1 MTDPFV
7 GLRKNHYGVVL
18 AGPPWRFQTYSSKG
32 WNRSNVRH
40 YPILETADIVALPV
54 KPLAADDCCLFLW
67 TSDPLLPEALEV
79 IRAWGFEYKTVGF
92 YWVKSRFDQPSLF
105 PLPFRPTLGL
115 GYWTRANPE
124 MCLLATRG
132 NPKRKAADV
141 RRLIVAPRREHS
153 RKPDQVNGEIERL
166 VPGPYLELFARR
178 RATGWDTW
186 GDEVERFSETA

>member
-1 MTDPFV
+1 MMFSQ
-7 GLRKNHYGVVL
+7 L
-18 AGPPWRFQTYSSKG
+18 AGRKYGAILADPPWRFQTYSSKG

-40 YPILETADIVALPV
+40 YPILETADIMALPV
-54 KPLAADDCCLFLW
+54 APLAADDCCLFLW

-79 IRAWGFEYKTVGF
+79 VRAWGFEYKTVGF
-92 YWVKSRFDQPSLF
+92 YWIKSRHDEPSLF

-124 MCLLATRG
+124 MCLLATKG
-132 NPKRKAADV
+132 SPKRKAADV

-153 RKPDQVNGEIERL
+153 RKPDLVNGEIERL

-178 RATGWDTW
+178 RATGWDSW
-186 GDEVERFSETA
+186 GDDVDKFSEKEMA